1 MRRYELL
8 RLAMRS
14 RGMTG
19 KDAGTVTG
27 LSAASISARM
37 TGQQPWSMEEAYK
50 MLRALLLPPEDIYKY
65 FPPDGIG
72 EVAEEDRRAF
82 NWQRWG
88 MSGNEREQGRIHG
101 GYGARA

>member
-27 LSAASISARM
+27 LSAASISARL

-50 MLRALLLPPEDIYKY
+50 MLRALLLPMEDIYKY
-65 FPPDGIG
+65 FPPGGVG

-88 MSGNEREQGRIHG
+88 MSGGSGSG
-101 GYGARA
+101 GNAGWRTRSC

>member
-50 MLRALLLPPEDIYKY
+50 MLRALLLPLEDIYKY
-65 FPPDGIG
+65 FPPGGVG
-72 EVAEEDRRAF
+72 EVAEADRRAF

-101 GYGARA
+101 WRVTRA